1 MAASLVYES
10 DIVIARNSGS
20 IDGPRNFFE
29 VMQRIVS
36 FPHKQVQHISMKV
49 IQRNA
54 LFAHQEPVIFEMLAD
69 EDDDLRRVAVN
80 KVQVLCGARPRFDM
94 ENDDFLDHDLI
105 DNDTG
110 GKLIQISL
118 SECFCCFH

>member
-1 MAASLVYES
+1 
-10 DIVIARNSGS
+10 
-20 IDGPRNFFE
+20 
-29 VMQRIVS
+29 
-36 FPHKQVQHISMKV
+36 MKV

-94 ENDDFLDHDLI
+94 ENDGFLDHDLI

-118 SECFCCFH
+118 SESFCCFH